1 MIRFAVAYQG
11 GHEFAWFT
19 ARSDAYDFVQRIEE
33 LEPGIGF
40 IVIDKRKENE
50 S

>member
-19 ARSDAYDFVQRIEE
+19 ARSDAYDFVRRIEE
-33 LEPGIGF
+33 LEPGIAF
-40 IVIDKRKENE
+40 KVIDKRKDGD